1 MRPEDVVPV
10 SEGEQG
16 LFSTTISGVELIGRE
31 RILHFPLGEQY
42 LKSIVSV
49 EHKIEEGDTLA
60 FNILK
65 HKIFLFDKDGA
76 RVY

>member
-1 MRPEDVVPV
+1 MNKGY
-10 SEGEQG
+10 SQQ
-16 LFSTTISGVELIGRE
+16 LISGVELIGRE
-31 RILHFPLGEQY
+31 RILHFPLGEQF

-49 EHKIEEGDTLA
+49 EHKIEEGDTLS
-60 FNILK
+60 FTLLN